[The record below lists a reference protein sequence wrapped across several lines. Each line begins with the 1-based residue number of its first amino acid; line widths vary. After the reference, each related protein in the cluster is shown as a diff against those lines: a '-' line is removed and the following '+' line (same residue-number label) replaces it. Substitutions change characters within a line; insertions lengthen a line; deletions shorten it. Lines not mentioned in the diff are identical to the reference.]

1 MAHTTLNEVQVT
13 QVLIQ
18 TLQEFREKVDPE
30 MPLQQLLTLLVA
42 ARDPGV
48 TMQDVMKE
56 LDVSSA
62 SVSRNVAKLG
72 RVDRHH
78 EPGFDLVTA
87 YEDPMERRRKVVDL
101 TSHGKQLIRR
111 VAEVFNK
118 QLQIAEKRA
127 GA

>member
-1 MAHTTLNEVQVT
+1 MAHSLNEVQVA

-18 TLQEFREKVDPE
+18 TLQEFRDKIDPE
-30 MPLQQLLTLLVA
+30 MPVQQLLTFLVA
-42 ARDPGV
+42 ARTPGV

-78 EPGFDLVTA
+78 EPGYDLVTA
-87 YEDPMERRRKVVDL
+87 YEDPMERRRKVVEP
-101 TSHGKQLIRR
+101 TSHGKQLIKR
-111 VAEVFNK
+111 VAEIFNK
-118 QLQIAEKRA
+118 QMQLIEKRS

>member
-1 MAHTTLNEVQVT
+1 MAHTLNEVQVA
-13 QVLIQ
+13 QVLIAA
-18 TLQEFREKVDPE
+18 LQEFREKVDPE
-30 MPLQQLLTLLVA
+30 MPVQQLLTFLVA
-42 ARDPGV
+42 ARTPGV

-56 LDVSSA
+56 LYVSSA

-87 YEDPMERRRKVVDL
+87 YEDPMERRRKVVEM
-101 TSHGKQLIRR
+101 TSHGKQLAKR
-111 VAEVFNK
+111 VADIFNK
-118 QLQIAEKRA
+118 QMQIIEKRA